1 MNIKK
6 IISIMVVLIW
16 MGIVFSFSNQ
26 QGESSSSTSRKVSQI
41 IVNIINIQGNYTE
54 LEKEEMVKQ
63 IEPII
68 RKLAHYTIYAIGG
81 IVIANCVYQF
91 CSKEKMLIGTSTV
104 IGVMYAITDELHQL
118 MVAGRSGNIKDVI
131 IDSLGVITGI
141 VFFLLTREIYK
152 KIIQTE
158 KKEKN
163 NNLES

>member
-6 IISIMVVLIW
+6 IISIIAVLIW

-26 QGESSSSTSRKVSQI
+26 QGENSSSTSKKVSQI

-54 LEKEEMVKQ
+54 PEKEEMVKQ
-63 IEPII
+63 IEPVI

-91 CSKEKMLIGTSTV
+91 CSKEKLLIGTSTI
-104 IGVMYAITDELHQL
+104 IGIVYAISDELHQL

-158 KKEKN
+158 KKEKITI
-163 NNLES
+163 